1 MAEGCDWYREFFI
14 WERFDCECDVIRD
27 RRASQLEVNYHGLVV
42 PWKAT
47 CCFTYPRGDPQG
59 HPRAWPSLFSTT
71 MNQLICFA
79 FAGTLEDDQVERCS
93 GVLSMVH

>member
-1 MAEGCDWYREFFI
+1 MVVQE
-14 WERFDCECDVIRD
+14 
-27 RRASQLEVNYHGLVV
+27 ASQLEVNYHGLVV

-47 CCFTYPRGDPQG
+47 CCFTYPRGDPQLRVTLELG
-59 HPRAWPSLFSTT
+59 LHLFSTA

-79 FAGTLEDDQVERCS
+79 FAGALEDDQVERCS